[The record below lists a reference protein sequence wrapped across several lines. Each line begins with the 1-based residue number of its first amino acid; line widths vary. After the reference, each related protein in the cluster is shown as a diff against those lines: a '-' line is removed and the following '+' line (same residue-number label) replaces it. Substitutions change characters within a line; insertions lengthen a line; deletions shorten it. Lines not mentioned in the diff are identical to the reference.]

1 MTSSIGV
8 RAEVTAG
15 VQRAVGF
22 RRLGTTFDVA
32 LRYRFAYSLEHYDS
46 VTGTLITLE
55 ATIGPLRSQRVRSD
69 YNTLQTTERQGYFDR
84 RHGKLCRLDS
94 IQGPSYDESSGV
106 KQTVSLRR

>member
-1 MTSSIGV
+1 MRPEAFSFALSSDCIY

-22 RRLGTTFDVA
+22 RRQGTIIDVA

-46 VTGTLITLE
+46 VTSTPFPSWKLTGTCR
-55 ATIGPLRSQRVRSD
+55 GGQRARPES
-69 YNTLQTTERQGYFDR
+69 
-84 RHGKLCRLDS
+84 
-94 IQGPSYDESSGV
+94 PSYDETSGV